1 MDIQNTDYHWYKSKN
16 PHQQVFNYIN
26 YLDQNQSYRQ
36 LENLRYMRLYGNAE
50 FVGTMMQN
58 FFKAEQA
65 YNTQHRVT
73 LNVVGSMIDTAA
85 SKITKNKPR
94 PYFLTDGADWSLK
107 RKGEKLTKFI
117 DGAFYSCDFYNKAA
131 MAFKDSTIFGTG
143 CLKIFNQNN
152 EIKVERVFIDE
163 IMVDDVE
170 CIYGEPLQM
179 HQRKWVHK
187 EVLKATFPSSAG
199 AIDAATSPLTPN
211 TNFVTMSVK
220 GDMILVIESWKKSAG
235 GKTKGKHTIC
245 IQNET
250 LFEEEW
256 IKDYFPFVFWRWNK
270 KPIGFWGQGISEQL
284 TGLQLEIN
292 KILRTIQV
300 SMHLVSVPKIFVEA
314 SSKIVSAHLNN
325 KIGGIIK
332 YAGQPPTE
340 GKLGSIPTELFAHL
354 DRLYNRAYEIVGISQ
369 LTAQS
374 EKPAGI
380 NSGKAL
386 RTLNDVQAERF
397 QMVVKDYEHQFIE
410 ASKQMIDLIKEIA
423 DADGSFSVK
432 VPGKKFLETINWN
445 DVQLTE
451 DQYMLQIFPTS
462 ALSQEPAAR
471 FQEVQELLQ
480 AGFIAKED
488 GLKLLDYPDLQSYY
502 NMANA
507 GAEDIERQIELMVER
522 GEYQTPEPY
531 QNLQYG
537 ITKMQQAYLMYRQDG
552 APEEMLDLFRRWIED
567 AKELLDKAQQ
577 EAQNMQAQAA
587 AAAQPQAAPMP
598 PPKSDLLPN
607 APQVQQ

>member
-1 MDIQNTDYHWYKSKN
+1 MDIENTDYRWYLKRS
-16 PHQQVFNYIN
+16 PHEQVFNYIN
-26 YLDQNQSYRQ
+26 YLDQNQGYRQ
-36 LENLRYMRLYGNAE
+36 LENLRHMRLYGNAE
-50 FVGTMMQN
+50 FIGSLQQN
-58 FFKAEQA
+58 FFRVEQS
-65 YNTQHRVT
+65 YSVQHRVT
-73 LNVVGSMIDTAA
+73 LNVIGSMIDTAA

-117 DGAFYSCDFYNKAA
+117 DGVFYGCDFYSKTA
-131 MAFKDSTIFGTG
+131 MAFKDSAIFGTG
-143 CLKIFNQNN
+143 CIKIFSQNGAV
-152 EIKVERVFIDE
+152 KAERVFIDE
-163 IMVDDVE
+163 IRVDDTE
-170 CIYGEPLQM
+170 CLYGEPLQM
-179 HQRKWVHK
+179 HQQKWIHK
-187 EVLKATFPSSAG
+187 EVLKATFPSSAS
-199 AIDAATSPLTPN
+199 AIEIATSPLNPN
-211 TNFVTMSVK
+211 NSYTTSATK
-220 GDMILVIESWKKSAG
+220 GDMLLVIESWKKPSG
-235 GKTKGKHTIC
+235 GKVKGKHTIC

-256 IKDYFPFVFWRWNK
+256 DKDYFPFIFFRWNQK
-270 KPIGFWGQGISEQL
+270 SIGFFGQGIAEQL

-340 GKLGSIPTELFAHL
+340 GALGTVPAELFSHL
-354 DRLYNRAYEIVGISQ
+354 DRLYSRAYEIVGISQ
-369 LTAQS
+369 LSAQS
-374 EKPAGI
+374 EKPPGI
-380 NSGKAL
+380 DSGKAL

-397 QMVVKDYEHQFIE
+397 NCVQKDYESQFIH
-410 ASKQMIDLIKEIA
+410 ASKIMVDLIKQIA
-423 DADGSFSVK
+423 EETKDFSIK
-432 VPGKKFLETINWN
+432 VPGKKFLETINWA
-445 DVQLTE
+445 DVQLE
-451 DQYMLQIFPTS
+451 DDQYMLQIFPTS
-462 ALSQEPAAR
+462 ALSQEPSAR

-507 GAEDIERQIELMVER
+507 GVEDIERQIELMVEK

-567 AKELLDKAQQ
+567 AKELMDKASQ
-577 EAQNMQAQAA
+577 EAQNMQAQAQA
-587 AAAQPQAAPMP
+587 AVQPQAVPQAPP
-598 PPKSDLLPN
+598 QSDLLPN
-607 APQVQQ
+607 APAPK

>member
-1 MDIQNTDYHWYKSKN
+1 MDIQNTDYHWYKEKN

-94 PYFLTDGADWSLK
+94 PYFLTDGGDWSLK

-117 DGAFYSCDFYNKAA
+117 DGAFYGCDFYNKAA
-131 MAFKDSTIFGTG
+131 MAFKDSAIFGTG
-143 CLKIFNQNN
+143 CLKIFSQNG
-152 EIKVERVFIDE
+152 ELKAERVFIDE
-163 IMVDDVE
+163 IMVDDTE

-187 EVLKATFPSSAG
+187 EVLKATFPDSAG
-199 AIDAATSPLTPN
+199 AIEAATSPLTPN

-220 GDMILVIESWKKSAG
+220 GDLILVIESWKLSAG
-235 GKTKGKHTIC
+235 GKSKGKHTIC
-245 IQNET
+245 IQNQT

-256 IKDYFPFVFWRWNK
+256 TKDYFPFVFWRWNK

-332 YAGQPPTE
+332 YAGTAPTE
-340 GKLGSIPTELFAHL
+340 GKLGSIPVELFSHL

-386 RTLNDVQAERF
+386 RTLNDVQSERF
-397 QMVVKDYEHQFIE
+397 TMVLKDYESQFIT
-410 ASKQMIDLIKEIA
+410 AAKIMIDLIKDIA
-423 DADGSFSVK
+423 GENGDFTAK
-432 VPGKKFLETINWN
+432 APGKKFLETINWN
-445 DVQLTE
+445 DVQLE
-451 DQYMLQIFPTS
+451 DDQYMLQIFPTS

-488 GLKLLDYPDLQSYY
+488 GLKLLDYPDLKSYY

-507 GAEDIERQIELMVER
+507 GVEDIERQIELMVEK

-567 AKELLDKAQQ
+567 AKELMDKAQQ
-577 EAQNMQAQAA
+577 ELSAQQA
-587 AAAQPQAAPMP
+587 AAAQPQAVPAAAPV
-598 PPKSDLLPN
+598 SDLLPN
-607 APQVQQ
+607 APQQ